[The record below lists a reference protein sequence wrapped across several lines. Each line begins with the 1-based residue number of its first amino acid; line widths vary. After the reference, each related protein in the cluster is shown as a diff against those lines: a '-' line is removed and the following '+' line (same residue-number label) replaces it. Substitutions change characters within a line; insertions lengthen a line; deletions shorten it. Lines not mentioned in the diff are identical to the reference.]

1 MKALSVRGGWTG
13 RRSRAPT
20 GDFTVAFGHGHPLVL
35 LKPLA
40 IFLLRLEFSLRPSW
54 VCVISLVPVHCDLA
68 YPSCWYTEWER
79 NDHDSN
85 SCKFENWQ
93 EALAHL
99 QHILHIHACKHNT
112 SICTSWLNLGQSFDL
127 CLFIA
132 QQCIQTSIK
141 STKQGQVLASP
152 CDRINASL

>member
-1 MKALSVRGGWTG
+1 MGGCYYPGVALDPSHMTKIHKAWLEGPKAS
-13 RRSRAPT
+13 
-20 GDFTVAFGHGHPLVL
+20 HIL

-40 IFLLRLEFSLRPSW
+40 MFLLRLEFSLRPSCI
-54 VCVISLVPVHCDLA
+54 CVISVVPVHCDSV
-68 YPSCWYTEWER
+68 YPSCCWYTEWER

-85 SCKFENWQ
+85 SCKFENQQ

-112 SICTSWLNLGQSFDL
+112 SICTSCLNLGQSFDL
-127 CLFIA
+127 GFFIT
-132 QQCIQTSIK
+132 QQRIQTSIK